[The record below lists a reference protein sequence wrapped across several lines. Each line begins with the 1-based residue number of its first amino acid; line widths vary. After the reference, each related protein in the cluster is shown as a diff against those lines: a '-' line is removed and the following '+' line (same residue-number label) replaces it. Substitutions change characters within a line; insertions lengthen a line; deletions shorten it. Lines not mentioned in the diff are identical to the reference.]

1 MSFDWKALVGSV
13 APTLGVALGGP
24 FGGMAGKFIA
34 DKLGVD
40 ESGLPDA
47 VENATPET
55 MIQIKKLDTD
65 FELQMKELGI
75 TEEQLHGKDRA
86 SARDLAKSTSIMPQ
100 LVLSVVYTVAY
111 AVVLWAFITGKINVP
126 ESAQQQFGIVLGV
139 LTAAQTQILNFWFGS
154 SSGSQQK
161 NKIIGQMQ

>member
-1 MSFDWKALVGSV
+1 MNFDWKALVGSV

-24 FGGMAGKFIA
+24 FGGIAGKFIA
-34 DKLGVD
+34 DKLGVA
-40 ESGLPDA
+40 EQELPAA

-55 MIQIKKLDTD
+55 MIQIKKMESD
-65 FELQMKELGI
+65 FEIQMKELGI
-75 TEEQLHGKDRA
+75 TEQQLHGKDRS
-86 SARDLAKSTSIMPQ
+86 SARDLAKVTSIKPQ
-100 LVLSVVYTVAY
+100 LILSVVYTAAY
-111 AVVLWAFITGKINVP
+111 AIVLWAFITGKINVP

-161 NKIIGQMQ
+161 NEIIERSS